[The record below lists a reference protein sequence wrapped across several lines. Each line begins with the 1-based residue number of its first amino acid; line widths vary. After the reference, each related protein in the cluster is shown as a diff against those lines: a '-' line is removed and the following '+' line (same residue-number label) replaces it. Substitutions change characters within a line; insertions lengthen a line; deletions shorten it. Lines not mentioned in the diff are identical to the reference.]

1 MKTRFYLQENRS
13 RLIASNTRYFYIGIL
28 VALWYKKV
36 LKREKKLV
44 LTFYSKI
51 TIIQKLFIML
61 LMSSEELRFKS
72 FNNFTNNNNNNN
84 NNGFNNNS
92 HFLKRRNTG
101 LIGFNV

>member
-1 MKTRFYLQENRS
+1 MKTRFYLQGNRP
-13 RLIASNTRYFYIGIL
+13 RLIATNTHYIYIGIL